1 MHRRWVGWLLL
12 SALTLIAGAD
22 RACAQKL
29 PADFVAA
36 YQPAIEALRKVYSQG
51 TIKGTLADEYGDG
64 RSISRRF
71 TLWLAGRTSRIDAK
85 VTGQKGMGTAVG
97 GTDIYMAMPGA
108 SMLAYRNGKGELA
121 NRPMDEDGY
130 RQAKN
135 SIGELCPISFPY
147 TMGTPGTILSMLQR
161 SDVKIT
167 SFKRGKVD
175 SQPMIKIEYEALVGP
190 DGRQGPWTCSLRLSP
205 NEGYALRQ
213 YTCTAGHGSQQV
225 TLSGSLSYTMSV
237 HDEPLL
243 AELVRSEHRGSQ
255 LVERHTISISEYKTQ
270 APLNFQFSADAF

>member
-1 MHRRWVGWLLL
+1 MRRRWFDWLLL
-12 SALTLIAGAD
+12 AALTIVACAD
-22 RACAQKL
+22 RASAQGL

-36 YQPAIEALRKVYSQG
+36 YQPAIEALGKIYSQG
-51 TIKGTLADEYGDG
+51 TLKGTLTDEYGDG
-64 RSISRRF
+64 RSINRRF
-71 TLWLAGRTSRIDAK
+71 TLWLSGRTSRIDAK
-85 VTGQKGMGTAVG
+85 VTSQKGMGVAVN

-108 SMLAYRNGKGELA
+108 SMLAYRDGKGALA
-121 NRPMDEDGY
+121 NRPMDEDSYG
-130 RQAKN
+130 QAKN

-147 TMGTPGTILSMLQR
+147 TMGTQGTILTMLQR
-161 SDVKIT
+161 SDVRIK

-175 SQPMIKIEYEALVGP
+175 GQPMIKIDYEALLGP

-213 YTCTAGHGSQQV
+213 YTCTAGAGGQQI

-243 AELVRSEHRGSQ
+243 AEMVRSERRGGQ
-255 LVERHTISISEYKTQ
+255 LVERHTINISDFKTQ
-270 APLNFQFSADAF
+270 APSSWQFSADAF